1 MKTNVGWNV
10 YHEARKL
17 ESKAIP
23 IFPLS
28 RLREVTGCSCSTSNV
43 SYYVKCPL
51 VQDTVG
57 QVGILRGLGTKTL
70 PLLRDESPVL
80 WKQKHCLTPD
90 TSVM

>member
-23 IFPLS
+23 IFLLS

-70 PLLRDESPVL
+70 PLLRDESPVR

>member
-43 SYYVKCPL
+43 LYYVKSPL
-51 VQDTVG
+51 VQETVVL
-57 QVGILRGLGTKTL
+57 VGILRGLGPKNL

-90 TSVM
+90 TGVK